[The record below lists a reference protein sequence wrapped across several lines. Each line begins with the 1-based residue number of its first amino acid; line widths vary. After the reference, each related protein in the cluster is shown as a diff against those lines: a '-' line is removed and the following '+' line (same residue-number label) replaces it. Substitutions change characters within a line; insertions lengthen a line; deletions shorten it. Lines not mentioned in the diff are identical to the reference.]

1 MNDSAVLRERDLRA
15 LLEVIYTHFHYDFRA
30 YALPSLQRRI
40 AVALSQLGCPTL
52 ADLQDKLLH
61 DEQAFATFLQVVV
74 IGVSEMFRDPP
85 FFRRLR
91 EQIAPEL
98 STYPSLKVWI
108 AGCSTGEEV
117 YSLAILLKEEG
128 LLDRTRIY
136 ATDIHPRALLRAKT
150 GIYSFDRV
158 AAFSRNYFE
167 SGGKLSLAEYYNAG
181 YGAAIFDRSL
191 VSAVV
196 FSDHSLA
203 TDSVF
208 AEVQLVICRNVLIY
222 FDSTLQNRALG
233 LFRDALCR
241 RGFLG
246 LGSKET
252 ARFSAHEAAFCP
264 LSPGE
269 TWYQRR

>member
-1 MNDSAVLRERDLRA
+1 MNDSAPASEPDLQR
-15 LLEVIYTHFHYDFRA
+15 LLESIYTRFHHDFRG
-30 YALPSLQRRI
+30 YALPSLRRRI
-40 AVALSQLGCPTL
+40 SLVQSQLGCASL
-52 ADLQDKLLH
+52 EELRAKVVL
-61 DEQAFATFLQVVV
+61 DERAFATFVQVVSV
-74 IGVSEMFRDPP
+74 GVTEMFRDPP
-85 FFRRLR
+85 FFLGLR
-91 EQIAPEL
+91 QQVTPEL
-98 STYPSLKVWI
+98 STYPSLKIWV

-128 LLDRTRIY
+128 LLDRTLIY
-136 ATDIHPRALLRAKT
+136 ATDINPDALARAKT

-167 SGGKLSLAEYYNAG
+167 SGGKLSLAQYYSAG

-191 VSAVV
+191 LATVV

-208 AEVQLVICRNVLIY
+208 AEVQVVICRNVLIY
-222 FDSTLQNRALG
+222 FGRALQDRAVE
-233 LFRDALCR
+233 LFREALCR

-252 ARFSAHEAAFCP
+252 VQFSAHEPAFRV
-264 LSPGE
+264 LRPGE